1 MIATNLYRIRFA
13 AAEDADTLKRLAETD
28 SQGRLAGRVLI
39 GHIDGTPAAAIS
51 LLDGRVT
58 ADPSRRTGHLA
69 ATLRM
74 RADAIHAYEAT
85 PSLRDRLHAAFS
97 DARGDSVVVPVPVAP
112 SEQGEQKPMREAA

>member
-13 AAEDADTLKRLAETD
+13 AAEDADTLKSLAESD
-28 SQGRLAGRVLI
+28 SQEPLAGRVLI

-51 LLDGRVT
+51 LLDGRVI

-85 PSLRDRLHAAFS
+85 PSLRERLLAALPKE
-97 DARGDSVVVPVPVAP
+97 RGRSVLVPVPVAR
-112 SEQGEQKPMREAA
+112 SEQGEQESMREAA